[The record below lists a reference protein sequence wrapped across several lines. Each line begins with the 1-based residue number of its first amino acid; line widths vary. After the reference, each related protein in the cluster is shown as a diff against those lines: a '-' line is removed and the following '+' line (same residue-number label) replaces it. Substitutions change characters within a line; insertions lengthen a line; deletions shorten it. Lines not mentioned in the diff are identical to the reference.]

1 MTRMKLRK
9 IIRYPRLMLWALW
22 MEGLETKQM
31 LHTFARQGK
40 GVILFSTQSER
51 PTPEEMKKAYEQLKD
66 LPRML
71 PFFILVVMPAPGVT
85 EGYTILA
92 ITLEKWLGHR
102 FRLLPNQFRKIF
114 QKAKEEGSI

>member
-1 MTRMKLRK
+1 MTRIRLRK

-22 MEGLETKQM
+22 MEGIETKQM

-51 PTPEEMKKAYEQLKD
+51 PTPEEMKKAYAQLKD

-85 EGYTILA
+85 EGYAILA

-114 QKAKEEGSI
+114 YTVKEDNS